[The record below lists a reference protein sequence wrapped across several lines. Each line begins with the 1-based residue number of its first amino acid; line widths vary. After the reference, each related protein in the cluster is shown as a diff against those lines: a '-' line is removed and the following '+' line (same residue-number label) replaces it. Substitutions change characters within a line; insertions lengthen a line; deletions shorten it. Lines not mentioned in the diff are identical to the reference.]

1 MSSRIRCCS
10 SCLALHRAA
19 GGGSAS
25 VCVNRGEVRMVC
37 LCVCMNVVRCQVRV
51 GVCGSIFISGC
62 QGGDTLMNGA
72 E

>member
-1 MSSRIRCCS
+1 MC
-10 SCLALHRAA
+10 
-19 GGGSAS
+19 
-25 VCVNRGEVRMVC
+25 VCV
-37 LCVCMNVVRCQVRV
+37 CVCVCVRVRGDMCVNVVHCQVRV

>member
-1 MSSRIRCCS
+1 MWGR
-10 SCLALHRAA
+10 
-19 GGGSAS
+19 GGYGAYVH
-25 VCVNRGEVRMVC
+25 VCVNT
-37 LCVCMNVVRCQVRV
+37 VRCQVRV

>member
-1 MSSRIRCCS
+1 MLLFEL
-10 SCLALHRAA
+10 CLVLHRGA
-19 GGGSAS
+19 GGGSS
-25 VCVNRGEVRMVC
+25 LCMGLRGVW
-37 LCVCMNVVRCQVRV
+37 CVCARVCANVVRCQVRV

>member
-1 MSSRIRCCS
+1 M
-10 SCLALHRAA
+10 LDWTA
-19 GGGSAS
+19 GGGSKS
-25 VCVNRGEVRMVC
+25 VCVRVCVHGGDGGMVC
-37 LCVCMNVVRCQVRV
+37 MYVCVNVVRCQVRV

>member
-1 MSSRIRCCS
+1 M
-10 SCLALHRAA
+10 
-19 GGGSAS
+19 S
-25 VCVNRGEVRMVC
+25 VCVYGGEGVW
-37 LCVCMNVVRCQVRV
+37 CVCACVSVVCCQVRV

>member
-1 MSSRIRCCS
+1 MC
-10 SCLALHRAA
+10 
-19 GGGSAS
+19 GGEGGMVCMC
-25 VCVNRGEVRMVC
+25 VCV
-37 LCVCMNVVRCQVRV
+37 NVVRCQVRV

>member
-1 MSSRIRCCS
+1 MP
-10 SCLALHRAA
+10 HRAA
-19 GGGSAS
+19 GGGGMS
-25 VCVNRGEVRMVC
+25 VCASRGGEGGIVC
-37 LCVCMNVVRCQVRV
+37 TYSVCECGALPGAS

>member
-1 MSSRIRCCS
+1 MFGAASGCRGWQYECVRIGVR
-10 SCLALHRAA
+10 
-19 GGGSAS
+19 GGWGVYVR
-25 VCVNRGEVRMVC
+25 VCV
-37 LCVCMNVVRCQVRV
+37 NVVRCQVRV